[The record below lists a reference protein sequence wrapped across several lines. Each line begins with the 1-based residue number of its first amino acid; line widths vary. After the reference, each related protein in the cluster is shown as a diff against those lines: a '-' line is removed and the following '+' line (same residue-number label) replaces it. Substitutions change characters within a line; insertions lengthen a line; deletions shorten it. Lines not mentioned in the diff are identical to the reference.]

1 MNLGPKPRTGDKV
14 LELLRDIGPMSA
26 REIADFLGVRIQNIH
41 SAITVMR
48 DNEAKGEPRRLYVK
62 DWEFPSRPNGGREN
76 AVWALGTKK
85 DKRRPA
91 RDRSV
96 AGRRYRDKQA
106 AIDQAKRIG
115 TQAAGNPFGLVIA
128 QLAGAARET
137 AARAF

>member
-1 MNLGPKPRTGDKV
+1 MKLGPKPRTGAKV

-41 SAITVMR
+41 SAINVMR
-48 DNEAKGEPRRLYVK
+48 ENEAKGEPRRLYVK

-85 DKRRPA
+85 DKPKPA
-91 RDRSV
+91 RDRN
-96 AGRRYRDKQA
+96 AAWTRYRHKQA
-106 AIDQAKRIG
+106 AIARAKTIG
-115 TQAAGNPFGLVIA
+115 AQAAGNPFGLVIA

-137 AARAF
+137 AARTF

>member
-1 MNLGPKPRTGDKV
+1 MKLGPKPRTGAKV

-41 SAITVMR
+41 SAINVMR
-48 DNEAKGEPRRLYVK
+48 ENEAKGEPRRLYVK

-85 DKRRPA
+85 DKPRPRRNRYA
-91 RDRSV
+91 AD
-96 AGRRYRDKQA
+96 RRYFLKQKT
-106 AIDQAKRIG
+106 IEHAKHIG

-128 QLAGAARET
+128 QLDNAARQT